1 MTQTDP
7 APQSS
12 PKGPSPCQP
21 PPPAGPPEVLLVVS
35 RSALDS
41 NGTGKISLNSPLPP
55 LAILSLISTLI
66 EMLVNELHS
75 KDITFKSQKRIDI
88 VKPGNLMNF
97 LRHKK

>member
-1 MTQTDP
+1 MLTDSIP
-7 APQSS
+7 V
-12 PKGPSPCQP
+12 QP
-21 PPPAGPPEVLLVVS
+21 PNQPPLSEAHQSEVLLVVS
-35 RSALDS
+35 RSAPDP

>member
-7 APQSS
+7 TPQSS

-21 PPPAGPPEVLLVVS
+21 PQPAGPPEVLLVVS

-75 KDITFKSQKRIDI
+75 KDITFKAQKQ
-88 VKPGNLMNF
+88 VELAKPGGLMNF